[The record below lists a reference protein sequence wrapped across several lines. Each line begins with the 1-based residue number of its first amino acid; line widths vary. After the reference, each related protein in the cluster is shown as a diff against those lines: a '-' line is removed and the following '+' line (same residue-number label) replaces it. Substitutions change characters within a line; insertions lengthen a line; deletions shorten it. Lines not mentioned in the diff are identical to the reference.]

1 MDCGSTGTA
10 AGIDPKILDNWQT
23 EGAYSVASWEH
34 LGYDQPP
41 EWDTSQESSQC
52 DADIADLGTFQG
64 PLNEYRRLERK
75 RDVAPENLSYI
86 DGVPVEGTGSGTIS
100 PKTIPSS
107 ADENFHSD
115 EAWPHFQLYN
125 SVGMPMDA
133 SLLYPYAKGPNPATG
148 AVIVDDVG
156 EMPHGGFPDAP
167 AEGIMSFQQIPH
179 SFPMIPEQWAEIQ
192 HSLPAENMPPP
203 DAIPI
208 ATKTQGSPK
217 NHSLHQFQTSIRS
230 LESRWLNSLESQLP
244 IPQIA
249 PQNVGNN
256 ASMGQEF
263 QFKSENSSVSGDLS
277 GIYECS
283 YSATSEDAPAFAD
296 RQLSDDDTQW
306 KMSPHEP
313 SSREGSQPAPKTTA
327 FMVSEVPESMAAG
340 GSRSRASSTAG
351 RGGRPNALAMQST
364 ATVRKRK
371 TRNPGSSIDHGVRPL
386 QIVQEDGQGGSIA
399 SADFV
404 SPPRGARRK
413 GPLSMVGRA
422 NAGLRRKNKDTCV
435 QCRLNKRKCDGSSP
449 CDACRPTLHEQPC
462 ARACFS
468 SIVEFG
474 TCNYICTSSPLLS
487 FHDPS
492 SSLLAQRAVNHPTM
506 DGSNRVRMEIPSEF
520 DLGQLLSLLAER
532 QGRFNI
538 RASQAWGSLYVLDL
552 GETYKFL
559 KNLSEY
565 NGNSKSTFLE
575 FIDRRI
581 VDSKDK
587 SKNWLSCVADCD
599 PMNQAYTL
607 LSQWN
612 NMPSRAKYSFVSL
625 DDSPERTMDINN
637 PSDRREILLAAQ
649 LSRIFCRMLE
659 VEGFRKLERDFY
671 NIKWKQISHE
681 THLRFLNELGH
692 ILLTLRWRVSWW
704 KRLGDG
710 GKSPDPTQQH
720 YIDRVEL
727 LCRILYVYYTCV
739 QAKLPS
745 WSAAEVPKGKWST
758 YADSETVWDDFPSD
772 SSDGGFQGWMDRGQD
787 LIEAAGVPGRVS
799 KF

>member
-23 EGAYSVASWEH
+23 EGAYSVASWEQ

-75 RDVAPENLSYI
+75 HHVAPDNLNYV
-86 DGVPVEGTGSGTIS
+86 DGVVEGTGSGTIS

-107 ADENFHSD
+107 ADDNFHSD

-125 SVGMPMDA
+125 SGGMPMDA
-133 SLLYPYAKGPNPATG
+133 SLLYPYAKGSNHSTG

-156 EMPHGGFPDAP
+156 EMPHGGFSDAP
-167 AEGIMSFQQIPH
+167 AEGILSFQQIPQ
-179 SFPMIPEQWAEIQ
+179 SFPMIPEQWAELQ
-192 HSLPAENMPPP
+192 HGLPAENMPPP

-208 ATKTQGSPK
+208 SNKTQDSSK
-217 NHSLHQFQTSIRS
+217 NNSLHQFQNSIRS

-244 IPQIA
+244 IPQITPQTVGRNA
-249 PQNVGNN
+249 P
-256 ASMGQEF
+256 MGQEF
-263 QFKSENSSVSGDLS
+263 QFKSENSSVSGDMS

-283 YSATSEDAPAFAD
+283 YSATSDDAPAFAD

-327 FMVSEVPESMAAG
+327 FMVSEVPETMAAA

-351 RGGRPNALAMQST
+351 RGGRPAALAMQST

-371 TRNPGSSIDHGVRPL
+371 TRNPGSSVDHGVRPL

-474 TCNYICTSSPLLS
+474 TCNYIS
-487 FHDPS
+487 
-492 SSLLAQRAVNHPTM
+492 QRAVNHPTM
-506 DGSNRVRMEIPSEF
+506 DGTNRVRMEIPSEF
-520 DLGQLLSLLAER
+520 DLSQLLSLLSER

-559 KNLSEY
+559 KNLSDY
-565 NGNSKSTFLE
+565 NGNSKSTFIE

-587 SKNWLSCVADCD
+587 SKNWLSCLADCD

-625 DDSPERTMDINN
+625 DDTPDRTMDINN

-671 NIKWKQISHE
+671 NIKWKQISHD

-710 GKSPDPTQQH
+710 GQSPDPSQQH

-739 QAKLPS
+739 LAKLPS
-745 WSAAEVPKGKWST
+745 WSAADVPKGKWST
-758 YADSETVWDDFPSD
+758 YADAETVWDDFPSD
-772 SSDGGFQGWMDRGQD
+772 SSDGGFQGWMDRGQE
-787 LIEAAGVPGRVS
+787 LIEAGGVPGRVS